1 MAKPIENRTKK
12 YALLANE
19 LYENLRTANQRVE
32 QLQSPEFSKVLSL
45 DEQVKQILENSHLPD
60 FMKARMYSELA
71 SQYIDAREK
80 APEII
85 AAQAPLTTI
94 LSPTKTPVVEGNT
107 EDKNAIFEKALQPS
121 AIAGPIQKRSQLP
134 ISRATEQRQ
143 KIVKAQDRQAKEN
156 ILTALKGKEHILD
169 YDQQTK
175 AMKIHGYQF
184 PQSDFFKILEYV
196 SKARPTGT
204 APKGTAQ
211 FLETFKQA
219 NMDMGLIRNKS
230 LRHLKPFKITRGLG
244 RVVQLKIKKWE
255 DKNF

>member
-80 APEII
+80 APEIN
-85 AAQAPLTTI
+85 AAQPPLTTI
-94 LSPTKTPVVEGNT
+94 LSPMKTPAVEEN
-107 EDKNAIFEKALQPS
+107 NAIFEKAIQPAPS
-121 AIAGPIQKRSQLP
+121 AIAHPIQKRSHLP
-134 ISRATEQRQ
+134 VSRVTGQRQ

-156 ILTALKGKEHILD
+156 ILNALKGKEHILD

-219 NMDMGLIRNKS
+219 NMDMELIRNKS
-230 LRHLKPFKITRGLG
+230 LRQLKPFKIIRGKGLA
-244 RVVQLKIKKWE
+244 VQQKIKKWE